1 MRAVAL
7 VLGCALLVTGCGLQD
22 PYTPRSRSAAPVGH
36 AVPTA
41 AASTPTDDPVP
52 AARGFLR
59 GYLPYLYGLG
69 PARAIGA
76 ATPQLKRALGS
87 QPMTRDDGASPS
99 HPRVEALRLL
109 AKKRA
114 TARVRAVVA
123 DESGVYYAVE
133 LALVRSRRGWRVAAV
148 RMGGS

>member
-1 MRAVAL
+1 MRRAAVLA
-7 VLGCALLVTGCGLQD
+7 LGCALLVTGCGLQD
-22 PYTPRSRSAAPVGH
+22 PYTPPASAPPAPH
-36 AVPTA
+36 TRDA
-41 AASTPTDDPVP
+41 AALPTRTVGPVP

-69 PARAIGA
+69 AARRITS
-76 ATPQLKRALGS
+76 ATPELRRALAA

-109 AKKRA
+109 AQERGA
-114 TARVRAVVA
+114 ARVRAVVS

-133 LALVRSRRGWRVAAV
+133 LAVVHSGRGWRVGAV
-148 RMGGS
+148 RMSGS